1 MAGHSHWAGIKHKK
15 GRADKQRSKIFSK
28 ISKEITVAAKLGSR
42 DAEMNSRLRSAI
54 QSARSANMPKDN
66 IEKAIEIVSEINPIG
81 KAHNFEKVIPA
92 ILNRIKRKSLIF
104 LISDF
109 YEKPNLKY
117 LAKHSEVISVIVR
130 DRFEENPPAF
140 GNVTLVDPISQKY
153 IEGDFNS
160 WQGYKTRLKTLD
172 RDIYQ
177 DMKRAGAR
185 ILKIYTDQNIQK
197 EFRRFFG

>member
-1 MAGHSHWAGIKHKK
+1 
-15 GRADKQRSKIFSK
+15 
-28 ISKEITVAAKLGSR
+28 
-42 DAEMNSRLRSAI
+42 
-54 QSARSANMPKDN
+54 
-66 IEKAIEIVSEINPIG
+66 
-81 KAHNFEKVIPA
+81 
-92 ILNRIKRKSLIF
+92 
-104 LISDF
+104 
-109 YEKPNLKY
+109 
-117 LAKHSEVISVIVR
+117 VISVIVR

-140 GNVTLVDPISQKY
+140 GNVTLVDPISQKH

-160 WQGYKTRLKTLD
+160 WQGYKSRLKALD